1 MKNHLKAFAL
11 TVAAGGVTLYL
22 LHQLYTKKIQK
33 MKKEFYERYKPC
45 KSANQ
50 NNKQKIEILGKFTG
64 NFFT

>member
-1 MKNHLKAFAL
+1 
-11 TVAAGGVTLYL
+11 
-22 LHQLYTKKIQK
+22 